1 VKITRQEGCD
11 IQNLSDT
18 TLFLKYMNY
27 VVFGGSRGIGAA
39 VVERMMNE
47 GHAIWAV
54 SRSGEAADGATG
66 IAWDAISDEAILD
79 LPSEIHGVVYA
90 PGSINLKPFRGLKL
104 EEFRADFELNAMG
117 AVKALQACLPAMK
130 TAGKASVVLFST
142 VAVQSGMSFHA
153 SIAMAKGAIEGLTRS
168 LAAEWAPQI
177 RVNAIAPSLVNTD
190 LAARLLSTPEKVE
203 ASGKRHPLQRVGEP
217 QDIAAAVEFLLS
229 AGSDWMTG
237 QIMAIDGGM
246 GSLRA

>member
-1 VKITRQEGCD
+1 
-11 IQNLSDT
+11 
-18 TLFLKYMNY
+18 MNY
-27 VVFGGSRGIGAA
+27 IVFGGSRGIGSA
-39 VVERMMNE
+39 VVESLVSQ
-47 GHAIWAV
+47 GHAVWSV
-54 SRSGEAADGATG
+54 SRNGQAPSGAHP
-66 IAWDAISDEAILD
+66 IAWDAISDEPILD

-130 TAGKASVVLFST
+130 SAGKASVVLFST

-168 LAAEWAPQI
+168 LAAEWAPLI

-217 QDIAAAVEFLLS
+217 NDIASAVLFLLGE
-229 AGSDWMTG
+229 GSDWMTG
-237 QIMAIDGGM
+237 QVMAVDGGM

>member
-1 VKITRQEGCD
+1 
-11 IQNLSDT
+11 
-18 TLFLKYMNY
+18 MNY
-27 VVFGGSRGIGAA
+27 IVFGGSRGIGS
-39 VVERMMNE
+39 VVVDGLVSQ
-47 GHAIWAV
+47 GHSVWSV
-54 SRSGEAADGATG
+54 SRSGKAAAGALG
-66 IAWDAISDEAILD
+66 IAWDAVSDEVPPG

-104 EEFRADFELNAMG
+104 DEFRADFELNAMG

-142 VAVQSGMSFHA
+142 VAVQTGMPFHA

-168 LAAEWAPQI
+168 LAAEWAPLI

-217 QDIAAAVEFLLS
+217 QDIASAVEFLLG

-237 QIMAIDGGM
+237 QILAIDGGM

>member
-1 VKITRQEGCD
+1 
-11 IQNLSDT
+11 
-18 TLFLKYMNY
+18 MNY
-27 VVFGGSRGIGAA
+27 IVFGGSRGIGSA
-39 VVERMMNE
+39 VVESLVSQ
-47 GHAIWAV
+47 GHAVWSV
-54 SRSGEAADGATG
+54 SRNGQAPSGAHP
-66 IAWDAISDEAILD
+66 IAWDAISDEPILD

-190 LAARLLSTPEKVE
+190 LAARLLSTPENVE

-217 QDIAAAVEFLLS
+217 NDIASAVLFLLGE
-229 AGSDWMTG
+229 GSDWMTG
-237 QIMAIDGGM
+237 QVMAVDGGM

>member
-1 VKITRQEGCD
+1 
-11 IQNLSDT
+11 
-18 TLFLKYMNY
+18 MNY
-27 VVFGGSRGIGAA
+27 IVFGGSRGIGS
-39 VVERMMNE
+39 VVVDGLVSQ
-47 GHAIWAV
+47 GHSVWSV
-54 SRSGEAADGATG
+54 SRSGKAAAGAVG
-66 IAWDAISDEAILD
+66 IAWDAVSDEVPPG

-104 EEFRADFELNAMG
+104 DEFRADFELNAMG
-117 AVKALQACLPAMK
+117 AVKALQACFPGMK
-130 TAGKASVVLFST
+130 LAGKASVVLFST
-142 VAVQSGMSFHA
+142 VAVQTGMSFHA

-217 QDIAAAVEFLLS
+217 QDIAAAVEFLLGAS
-229 AGSDWMTG
+229 SDWMTG
-237 QIMAIDGGM
+237 QILAIDGGM

>member
-1 VKITRQEGCD
+1 
-11 IQNLSDT
+11 
-18 TLFLKYMNY
+18 MNY
-27 VVFGGSRGIGAA
+27 IVFGGSRGIGSA
-39 VVERMMNE
+39 VVESLVSH
-47 GHAIWAV
+47 GHAVWSV
-54 SRSGEAADGATG
+54 SRNGQAPSGAHP
-66 IAWDAISDEAILD
+66 IAWDVISDEPILD

-130 TAGKASVVLFST
+130 SAGKASVVLFST

-168 LAAEWAPQI
+168 LAAEWAPLI

-217 QDIAAAVEFLLS
+217 QDIAAAVEFLLG

-237 QIMAIDGGM
+237 QILAIDGGM

>member
-1 VKITRQEGCD
+1 
-11 IQNLSDT
+11 
-18 TLFLKYMNY
+18 MNY

-39 VVERMMNE
+39 VVERLMNE

-54 SRSGEAADGATG
+54 SRSGEVPMGVQS
-66 IAWDAISDEAILD
+66 IVWDALSDEPIAG
-79 LPSEIHGVVYA
+79 LPDTIDGVVYA

-104 EEFRADFELNAMG
+104 EEFRADYEINAMG

-217 QDIAAAVEFLLS
+217 QDIAAAVEFLLG

-237 QIMAIDGGM
+237 QILAIDGGM

>member
-1 VKITRQEGCD
+1 
-11 IQNLSDT
+11 
-18 TLFLKYMNY
+18 MNY
-27 VVFGGSRGIGAA
+27 IVFGGSRGIGSA
-39 VVERMMNE
+39 VAESLISQ
-47 GHAIWAV
+47 GHAVWSV
-54 SRSGEAADGATG
+54 SRNGQAPAGAHAIT
-66 IAWDAISDEAILD
+66 WDAISDEAILD

-104 EEFRADFELNAMG
+104 DEFRADFEVNAMG

-130 TAGKASVVLFST
+130 SAGKASVVLFST
-142 VAVQSGMSFHA
+142 VAVQTGMPFHA

-177 RVNAIAPSLVNTD
+177 RVNSVAPSLVNTD

-217 QDIAAAVEFLLS
+217 NDIASAVLFLLGE
-229 AGSDWMTG
+229 GSDWITG
-237 QIMAIDGGM
+237 QVMAVDGGI

>member
-1 VKITRQEGCD
+1 
-11 IQNLSDT
+11 
-18 TLFLKYMNY
+18 MNY
-27 VVFGGSRGIGAA
+27 IVFGGSRGIGSA
-39 VVERMMNE
+39 VVESLVSQ
-47 GHAIWAV
+47 GHAVWSV
-54 SRSGEAADGATG
+54 SRNGQAPSGAHP
-66 IAWDAISDEAILD
+66 IAWDAISDEPILD

-130 TAGKASVVLFST
+130 TAGKSSVVLFST

-168 LAAEWAPQI
+168 LAAEWAPLI

-217 QDIAAAVEFLLS
+217 NDIASAVLFLLGE
-229 AGSDWMTG
+229 GSDWMTG
-237 QIMAIDGGM
+237 QVMAVDGGM